1 MLYCDSTEL
10 VFQCRQ
16 SIDCEC
22 GRIKNDFPSRF
33 IDTVLTAKHEFET
46 SREANVDTER
56 LLTGWARIVTQ
67 YSARS
72 LTKETDRLPALSGLA
87 KTFEGRG
94 LGLYVAGIWI
104 NDLLKWLE
112 WISQGRKITGGAFVA
127 PSWSWASASGS
138 AGVSFPRLYHKNQ
151 YEHEK
156 AKILG
161 IKNELAGSDTTG
173 TIKLASLLIRGHIV
187 SATLRF
193 WPIGPGWR
201 LTIQQ
206 GRWEAICQPLSMNM
220 HPDRASEVFLD
231 GVPCVPSYKKNGSR
245 PRWPERA
252 LSSSPYRCVRSLLV
266 SPNNTRRAVRAIQTN
281 RAGVWFYGLPY

>member
-1 MLYCDSTEL
+1 
-10 VFQCRQ
+10 
-16 SIDCEC
+16 
-22 GRIKNDFPSRF
+22 
-33 IDTVLTAKHEFET
+33 
-46 SREANVDTER
+46 
-56 LLTGWARIVTQ
+56 
-67 YSARS
+67 
-72 LTKETDRLPALSGLA
+72 LTKETDRLPALLGLA

-173 TIKLASLLIRGHIV
+173 AIKLASLLIRGHIV

-193 WPIGPGWR
+193 WPIGPDWR

-206 GRWEAICQPLSMNM
+206 GRWKPFANL
-220 HPDRASEVFLD
+220 FL
-231 GVPCVPSYKKNGSR
+231 
-245 PRWPERA
+245 
-252 LSSSPYRCVRSLLV
+252 
-266 SPNNTRRAVRAIQTN
+266 
-281 RAGVWFYGLPY
+281 